1 MNCYK
6 MPKKTKSI
14 KVTNLN
20 SIKPWMKKTGKSPYK
35 IASKEMKKTIL
46 IVCEGQSEELYFKS
60 FPVVT
65 CSVSAIGLGMT
76 KDSLVKKTIELKSQ
90 EEYDEVWCVF
100 DMDINQGKK
109 ELSAFDNAIN
119 KAIVNKINV
128 AYSNDSFELWYC
140 LHFEFIDQQHRRET
154 YYNTLSKKLDLNYL
168 IEGKKQEYC
177 KTIYKQLNSVGN
189 QKLAIKRAKKL
200 FSNHSHLPF
209 SQQNPV
215 TLVYKLVELLNM
227 NIRA

>member
-1 MNCYK
+1 
-6 MPKKTKSI
+6 MPRKTKAI
-14 KVTNLN
+14 KVTD
-20 SIKPWMKKTGKSPYK
+20 SIKPWLRKSGDMTYSMNSKK
-35 IASKEMKKTIL
+35 MKKTIL

-65 CSVSAIGLGMT
+65 CSVSAVGVGMT

-119 KAIVNKINV
+119 KAIVNNINV

-140 LHFEFIDQQHRRET
+140 LHFEFIDQQHRRDT
-154 YYNTLSKKLDLNYL
+154 YYTTLSKKLNLNYL
-168 IEGKKQEYC
+168 HEGKRQEYC
-177 KTIYKQLNSVGN
+177 KAIYKHLNLIGD

-200 FSNHSHLPF
+200 FLSYQHLPF
-209 SQQNPV
+209 SKQNPV
-215 TLVYKLVELLNM
+215 TLVYKLVELLND